1 MKGSIALCSADN
13 LGSQE
18 LGGFKLG
25 GSSFR
30 MCRHCL
36 GTDLDIQS
44 KEYYHHVVSCECDF
58 DLRTRDQYRH
68 HCDLIESDTN
78 LSSHYSTTYG
88 INNRS
93 ILDSLSYFCV
103 AEGAMIP
110 DVMHDILEGVL
121 PLELKLILK
130 VRYQYMVGYCIFI
143 LDIHYRIKIIFNRCN

>member
-44 KEYYHHVVSCECDF
+44 KVMSC
-58 DLRTRDQYRH
+58 
-68 HCDLIESDTN
+68 
-78 LSSHYSTTYG
+78 
-88 INNRS
+88 
-93 ILDSLSYFCV
+93 YFYNITI
-103 AEGAMIP
+103 M
-110 DVMHDILEGVL
+110 
-121 PLELKLILK
+121 
-130 VRYQYMVGYCIFI
+130 
-143 LDIHYRIKIIFNRCN
+143 